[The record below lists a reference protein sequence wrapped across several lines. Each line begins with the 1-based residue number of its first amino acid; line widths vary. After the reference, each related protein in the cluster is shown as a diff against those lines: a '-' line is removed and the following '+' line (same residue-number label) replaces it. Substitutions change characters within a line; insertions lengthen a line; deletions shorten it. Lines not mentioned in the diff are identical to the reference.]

1 VKPTVL
7 VVDDNTEIRAI
18 LRDSLTDR
26 YNVVE
31 ADDGEMGL
39 TEVMVGDHEI
49 DLVVTDLNMPV
60 TDGLRLIENLPDK
73 LKYIIISGYLQF
85 PRYKGAL
92 KHLNPVA
99 VLEKPFEVQS
109 LRDTI
114 EQTLS

>member
-1 VKPTVL
+1 MKPTVL

-31 ADDGEMGL
+31 AGDGELGL
-39 TEVMVGDHEI
+39 TEVMVGDHDI
-49 DLVVTDLNMPV
+49 DLVVIDLNMPDA
-60 TDGLRLIENLPDK
+60 DGIRLIENLPDK
-73 LKYIIISGYLQF
+73 LKYIIISGYLQV

-99 VLEKPFEVQS
+99 VLEKPFEIQA
-109 LRDTI
+109 LRDTV
-114 EQTLS
+114 EKTLS